1 MAGAADA
8 PESSGARKFSFRP
21 LRLRNNSQSTMNAI
35 LPLFVRWDVNPT
47 MISIGSFEIRYY
59 GLMWA
64 LALGISAYIFSRI
77 IKREGYPDKLFDSI
91 FWYGVLSTIIGAR
104 LGHCLFYDPGYYLTH
119 PVEILYI
126 HQGGLASHGA
136 AVGLLVGLWL
146 FSRKNK
152 MPYIWSLDRIA
163 IAVGIAGA
171 LHVVTSVARTE
182 ERNTLVPPVNRVEL
196 LPDAQPG
203 FLDVIDL
210 LARYGET
217 DRDDAQQTYNSWL
230 AQVSSEEGVTIDS
243 VGLVSEG
250 TFRPAPQMAV
260 VLNPAGT
267 APMRLPRKGSGNGL
281 LWWVVLAVV
290 VGAGIS
296 VGAIAW
302 LESRDAPYPPRTPRT
317 ATAPSEAG
325 DAAEDNLPS
334 SPASLS
340 GAEADTAAGNV
351 VPAKELTPSVPSVP
365 AAGQKR
371 YYVIVGAYS
380 TEQNADRF
388 IAEARKKDDSLPYE
402 KLPQPNGRIL
412 ISIFGS
418 DSERQAVQKKREYE
432 VMFEGSWVY
441 EASVRK

>member
-1 MAGAADA
+1 MD
-8 PESSGARKFSFRP
+8 PVSVLVF
-21 LRLRNNSQSTMNAI
+21 N
-35 LPLFVRWDVNPT
+35 
-47 MISIGSFEIRYY
+47 
-59 GLMWA
+59 A
-64 LALGISAYIFSRI
+64 LAKRQGINL
-77 IKREGYPDKLFDSI
+77 P
-91 FWYGVLSTIIGAR
+91 GV
-104 LGHCLFYDPGYYLTH
+104 
-119 PVEILYI
+119 
-126 HQGGLASHGA
+126 
-136 AVGLLVGLWL
+136 
-146 FSRKNK
+146 
-152 MPYIWSLDRIA
+152 
-163 IAVGIAGA
+163 GA
-171 LHVVTSVARTE
+171 LHVVTSAARTE

-267 APMRLPRKGSGNGL
+267 APMRVPRKGSGNGF

>member
-1 MAGAADA
+1 MD
-8 PESSGARKFSFRP
+8 PVSVLVF
-21 LRLRNNSQSTMNAI
+21 N
-35 LPLFVRWDVNPT
+35 
-47 MISIGSFEIRYY
+47 
-59 GLMWA
+59 A
-64 LALGISAYIFSRI
+64 LAKRQGINL
-77 IKREGYPDKLFDSI
+77 P
-91 FWYGVLSTIIGAR
+91 GV
-104 LGHCLFYDPGYYLTH
+104 
-119 PVEILYI
+119 
-126 HQGGLASHGA
+126 
-136 AVGLLVGLWL
+136 
-146 FSRKNK
+146 
-152 MPYIWSLDRIA
+152 
-163 IAVGIAGA
+163 GA
-171 LHVVTSVARTE
+171 LHVVTSAARTE

-250 TFRPAPQMAV
+250 TFRPAPQMAA

-302 LESRDAPYPPRTPRT
+302 LESRDAPYPPRTVR
-317 ATAPSEAG
+317 TAPSEAG

-441 EASVRK
+441 EASVWK

>member
-1 MAGAADA
+1 MD
-8 PESSGARKFSFRP
+8 PVSVLVF
-21 LRLRNNSQSTMNAI
+21 N
-35 LPLFVRWDVNPT
+35 
-47 MISIGSFEIRYY
+47 
-59 GLMWA
+59 A
-64 LALGISAYIFSRI
+64 LAKRQGIN
-77 IKREGYPDKLFDSI
+77 L
-91 FWYGVLSTIIGAR
+91 
-104 LGHCLFYDPGYYLTH
+104 PG
-119 PVEILYI
+119 I
-126 HQGGLASHGA
+126 
-136 AVGLLVGLWL
+136 
-146 FSRKNK
+146 
-152 MPYIWSLDRIA
+152 
-163 IAVGIAGA
+163 GA
-171 LHVVTSVARTE
+171 LHVVTSAARTE

-250 TFRPAPQMAV
+250 TFRPAPQMAA

-267 APMRLPRKGSGNGL
+267 APMRLPRKGRGNGL
-281 LWWVVLAVV
+281 LWWIVLAIV

-302 LESRDAPYPPRTPRT
+302 LESRDAPYPPRTIRT
-317 ATAPSEAG
+317 ETASSEAG
-325 DAAEDNLPS
+325 DAAEENPPS

-340 GAEADTAAGNV
+340 GTETDTATRTV

-412 ISIFGS
+412 ISIFSS

-441 EASVRK
+441 KASVRK

>member
-1 MAGAADA
+1 MD
-8 PESSGARKFSFRP
+8 PVSVLVF
-21 LRLRNNSQSTMNAI
+21 N
-35 LPLFVRWDVNPT
+35 
-47 MISIGSFEIRYY
+47 
-59 GLMWA
+59 A
-64 LALGISAYIFSRI
+64 LAKRQGINL
-77 IKREGYPDKLFDSI
+77 P
-91 FWYGVLSTIIGAR
+91 GV
-104 LGHCLFYDPGYYLTH
+104 
-119 PVEILYI
+119 
-126 HQGGLASHGA
+126 
-136 AVGLLVGLWL
+136 
-146 FSRKNK
+146 
-152 MPYIWSLDRIA
+152 
-163 IAVGIAGA
+163 GA
-171 LHVVTSVARTE
+171 LHVVTSAARTE
-182 ERNTLVPPVNRVEL
+182 ERNTLVPPVNR
-196 LPDAQPG
+196 
-203 FLDVIDL
+203 IDL

-250 TFRPAPQMAV
+250 TFRPAPQMAA

-302 LESRDAPYPPRTPRT
+302 LESRDASYPPRTVRT

-351 VPAKELTPSVPSVP
+351 VPAEELTPSVPSVP